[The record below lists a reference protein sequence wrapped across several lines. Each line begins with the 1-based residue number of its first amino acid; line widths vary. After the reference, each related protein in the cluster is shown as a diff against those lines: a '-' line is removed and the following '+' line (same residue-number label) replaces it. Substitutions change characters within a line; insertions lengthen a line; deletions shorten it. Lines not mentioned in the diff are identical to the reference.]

1 MAPGFDTA
9 NAVPDSLRRGA
20 GPVQRTATGE
30 PAEPVAPTIGIG
42 L

>member
-1 MAPGFDTA
+1 MAK
-9 NAVPDSLRRGA
+9 A
-20 GPVQRTATGE
+20 GNGMTLVAPAARALQRAHHFTATGE